1 MNKDIIESPDE
12 KKTRKKGFK
21 GNIRKTAL
29 ISIVMLILSGVVIY
43 PFYKHAMTHESTDDA
58 FVETHVV
65 AISPRVSGHVAKV
78 LVSDNQQIKKG
89 AVIAEIDPRDYQVA
103 LDIATARLE
112 SAKASLN
119 ESDALVIS
127 AQQELAQK
135 KAELISQTAGLS
147 KTKSE
152 VAEAKAGYSRDESD
166 LGRMQTIAKA
176 GAVSLQEFDHAK
188 AQERMSRANLNS
200 AKFSIATQSAK
211 VLQAKAVIE
220 AAQGKLQQAYAQIDM
235 RKAKLREAQ
244 AAVEQAKL
252 NLSYT
257 NVVAPCSGYITKK
270 AIEAGNYVMAGQ
282 NILSIVS
289 PEVWI
294 IANFK
299 ETQIMN
305 MRAGQDVDIEVDSY
319 PGIEFKGH
327 VDSIQRGTGS
337 RFTLLPAENAVG
349 NFIKVVQRVPVKITL
364 DSSAFEAGY
373 NLAPGMSVVPS
384 VNVSSDGS
392 DKKVSVA
399 LSDKLEQ

>member
-1 MNKDIIESPDE
+1 MNKEIIESS
-12 KKTRKKGFK
+12 KKTEIHKKGIK
-21 GNIRKTAL
+21 GNYRKTAL
-29 ISIVMLILSGVVIY
+29 ISIAVLLIAGALTY

-65 AISPRVSGHVAKV
+65 TISPRVSGHVANV

-89 AVIAEIDPRDYQVA
+89 AVIAEIDSRDYQVA

-112 SAKASLN
+112 SAKALLN
-119 ESDALVIS
+119 ESNALVIS

-166 LGRMQTIAKA
+166 LGRMQTIAEA
-176 GAVSLQEFDHAK
+176 GAVSVQEFDHAK

-200 AKFSIATQSAK
+200 AKYSIATQSAK
-211 VLQAKAVIE
+211 VLQARAVIE

-235 RKAKLREAQ
+235 RKAQLREAE
-244 AAVEQAKL
+244 AAVEQAEL

-257 NVVAPCSGYITKK
+257 KVIAPCSGYITKK

-282 NILSIVS
+282 KILSIVS

-299 ETQIMN
+299 ETQIVD
-305 MRAGQDVDIEVDSY
+305 MRSGQDVDIEVDSY
-319 PGIEFKGH
+319 PGVSFKGH

-384 VNVSSDGS
+384 VDISSDGS
-392 DKKVSVA
+392 NRKLSVA
-399 LSDKLEQ
+399 LSDKQEL